1 MTSVSSSIING
12 VDELGRKYASYGK
25 AEYGLPIDDAELNR
39 IDLKH
44 RMYGLL
50 MEERLLLAP
59 IGTNSERILDLG
71 TGSGLWALDI
81 ADQFPS
87 ANVLGVDIAYVQP
100 QWAPSNCNFEIDDVE
115 EEFTYKEQFDLIHAR
130 DLVFSIRDWPR
141 LIAQCFKHTKPGGF
155 LELQTLLPDVQCDDG
170 STPPTSGFPSF
181 ATKIAE
187 ATKIAGYWVLEPN
200 KYADYLRDAG
210 FVNIVETRYK
220 LPTSA
225 WPKDK
230 RLKLV
235 GAFQMQSL
243 LEGASG
249 LSLRAFSR
257 AYGWTKEQTDAFLV
271 PMKRDVR
278 NLRYHSYVEF
288 VVVYGQKPEDAEA
301 KPKEAEGD

>member
-1 MTSVSSSIING
+1 MTSVSPSIING

-50 MEERLLLAP
+50 MEEKLLLAP
-59 IGTNSERILDLG
+59 IGTNPERILDLG

-100 QWAPSNCNFEIDDVE
+100 QWSVKSQPQFYVVLYHLAFMNLTSHRAPSNCNFEIDDVE

-141 LIAQCFKHTKPGGF
+141 HRSMFQPGGF
-155 LELQTLLPDVQCDDG
+155 LELQTLLPDVQCDDR

-181 ATKIAE
+181 AAKIAE
-187 ATKIAGYWVLEPN
+187 ATKIAGYSVLEPN

-257 AYGWTKEQTDAFLV
+257 AYGWTEEQTDAFLV
-271 PMKRDVR
+271 PMKRDIR

-288 VVVYGQKPEDAEA
+288 
-301 KPKEAEGD
+301 

>member
-1 MTSVSSSIING
+1 M
-12 VDELGRKYASYGK
+12 
-25 AEYGLPIDDAELNR
+25 P
-39 IDLKH
+39 H
-44 RMYGLL
+44 R
-50 MEERLLLAP
+50 
-59 IGTNSERILDLG
+59 
-71 TGSGLWALDI
+71 
-81 ADQFPS
+81 
-87 ANVLGVDIAYVQP
+87 
-100 QWAPSNCNFEIDDVE
+100 
-115 EEFTYKEQFDLIHAR
+115 
-130 DLVFSIRDWPR
+130 
-141 LIAQCFKHTKPGGF
+141 HTKPGGF

-271 PMKRDVR
+271 PMKRDIR
-278 NLRYHSYVEF
+278 NLRYHSYVEL
-288 VVVYGQKPEDAEA
+288 
-301 KPKEAEGD
+301 